1 MSQTLILDVKGLYTY
16 SSDIAGLP
24 QGTLAVADNVNIT
37 RLNVLEPRRGFE
49 YFYQSTPS
57 VSILT
62 FGSSSDRVSQFVF
75 WKDEVFG
82 QYGSSFAQFSPT
94 SGTVSKGSLS
104 KPANATS
111 IKYVASSNKNLY
123 LTGSTGLKKIDI
135 VANNV
140 FLAGIPKALSVN
152 ATVDTGSGGTAV
164 ENNKYVSYVYLLGR
178 RDENGLYVYSSP
190 SGRYTYQNTAGS
202 TKDINVLCELPSGL
216 DDTYFIQLYRTK
228 GATTSATGEEYQL
241 CFERFLSAT
250 NGKSFTIDAIERKTG
265 FTKVTINED
274 LDLVTGQ
281 KVTVAC
287 VTDTSI
293 NGTFYIE
300 IESGTPKTFSYQQST
315 ALADITVTTL
325 ATGAV
330 TTTGDTV
337 SNQAFINDVTPDS
350 LLGAY
355 IYTAPSQE
363 GILKANNYPP
373 LASDIAEYQN
383 CLFYADVAL
392 KHSLQI
398 ELISSTI
405 YSGATITIGS
415 EVYTAASERDFS
427 TKTFKLA
434 RPRVKL
440 STVARAGST
449 VTITTLLP
457 HGLFAGESVIISCV
471 EHPTLNGTFTV
482 ATVTSATVFTYT
494 GGTGS
499 YATAADTGYI
509 EHNNGVTSASVIRQN
524 TAKDLIACINAQAT
538 GSYYASNI
546 SEDDLSFPGRILIE
560 ARDFSL
566 AQFTVTSSYPDLWQ
580 PELNSPASPE
590 NTSDNSAFRNGLM
603 YSKPQEHEHVPAL
616 NIFYVGNADKP
627 IKRIK
632 AQRDVL
638 FIFKDDGTF
647 LLRGE
652 TEANFTIN
660 QLDVNAKLYAPDS
673 LVSVNNTIYGLFE
686 TGIGEVTDTGVSIIS
701 YPIKDQLFPLYSSYA
716 TNTKARA
723 FAIANDTEGKYIL
736 SIPQDDTSAYTSKQ
750 IVFDV
755 FSRLFCGVW
764 YQTVTA
770 GALNPA
776 DQKIYLAPN
785 ENRIKKEFRSFTA
798 QDFVDEYQTI
808 SITSQSVDG
817 LTLTLS
823 SATNITVNDVLKQG
837 SIYAY
842 VTSVTENLNTVT
854 VDTNEPW
861 TLSSSTV
868 IHYKAIDVHVE
879 WNSDFSGNPAG
890 LKHYYELVL
899 MQKAA
904 FLNTATFYFKSDLN
918 AAESSITVAANG
930 STGIWGDFAWGEAP
944 FGGDIYNTPVRCGIP
959 RPHAR
964 CSQLRV
970 RWEHQVAYSDFQV
983 TGISLSFN
991 PTSTRVVR

>member
-49 YFYQSTPS
+49 YFYHGS
-57 VSILT
+57 SILT

-123 LTGSTGLKKIDI
+123 LTGSTGLKKMDT

-190 SGRYTYQNTAGS
+190 SGRYTYQNTGGS

-373 LASDIAEYQN
+373 LASDFAEYQT
-383 CLFYADVAL
+383 CLFY
-392 KHSLQI
+392 SF
-398 ELISSTI
+398 
-405 YSGATITIGS
+405 
-415 EVYTAASERDFS
+415 AS
-427 TKTFKLA
+427 
-434 RPRVKL
+434 
-440 STVARAGST
+440 
-449 VTITTLLP
+449 
-457 HGLFAGESVIISCV
+457 
-471 EHPTLNGTFTV
+471 
-482 ATVTSATVFTYT
+482 
-494 GGTGS
+494 
-499 YATAADTGYI
+499 
-509 EHNNGVTSASVIRQN
+509 
-524 TAKDLIACINAQAT
+524 
-538 GSYYASNI
+538 
-546 SEDDLSFPGRILIE
+546 
-560 ARDFSL
+560 
-566 AQFTVTSSYPDLWQ
+566 
-580 PELNSPASPE
+580 
-590 NTSDNSAFRNGLM
+590 
-603 YSKPQEHEHVPAL
+603 
-616 NIFYVGNADKP
+616 
-627 IKRIK
+627 
-632 AQRDVL
+632 
-638 FIFKDDGTF
+638 
-647 LLRGE
+647 
-652 TEANFTIN
+652 
-660 QLDVNAKLYAPDS
+660 
-673 LVSVNNTIYGLFE
+673 
-686 TGIGEVTDTGVSIIS
+686 
-701 YPIKDQLFPLYSSYA
+701 
-716 TNTKARA
+716 
-723 FAIANDTEGKYIL
+723 
-736 SIPQDDTSAYTSKQ
+736 
-750 IVFDV
+750 
-755 FSRLFCGVW
+755 
-764 YQTVTA
+764 
-770 GALNPA
+770 
-776 DQKIYLAPN
+776 
-785 ENRIKKEFRSFTA
+785 RSFC
-798 QDFVDEYQTI
+798 
-808 SITSQSVDG
+808 
-817 LTLTLS
+817 
-823 SATNITVNDVLKQG
+823 
-837 SIYAY
+837 
-842 VTSVTENLNTVT
+842 
-854 VDTNEPW
+854 
-861 TLSSSTV
+861 
-868 IHYKAIDVHVE
+868 
-879 WNSDFSGNPAG
+879 
-890 LKHYYELVL
+890 
-899 MQKAA
+899 
-904 FLNTATFYFKSDLN
+904 
-918 AAESSITVAANG
+918 
-930 STGIWGDFAWGEAP
+930 
-944 FGGDIYNTPVRCGIP
+944 R
-959 RPHAR
+959 
-964 CSQLRV
+964 
-970 RWEHQVAYSDFQV
+970 
-983 TGISLSFN
+983 
-991 PTSTRVVR
+991 